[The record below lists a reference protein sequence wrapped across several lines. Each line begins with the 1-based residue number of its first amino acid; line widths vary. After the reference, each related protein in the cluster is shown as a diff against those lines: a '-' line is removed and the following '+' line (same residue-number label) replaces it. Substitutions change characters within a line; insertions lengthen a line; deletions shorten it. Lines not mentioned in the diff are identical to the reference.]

1 MLLFILAWTRFNT
14 KILSEGSDMR
24 FTLYLFQLTELKWS
38 LYHLFAYFTWL
49 RKKFWQWKA
58 LNNCKYF
65 VSDLMAKFFYIH
77 EVVNALHLKFLNRVV
92 FKRVGT
98 RSASFVSA
106 MLVMFSY
113 LGTDWSQ
120 LQAKFS
126 HVVGMDHWRTLSW
139 KFSFLFS
146 CDLTLKTLRNP
157 ALKYVIMLVFYLN
170 YRLCFCTFFKS
181 DPSYRP
187 SSAKKKSWQWNSHV
201 VGMHHW
207 RILSCKFSLFSFW
220 R

>member
-1 MLLFILAWTRFNT
+1 MALQLRWLKGTSQYHCSWRHREILRQCICYHAFFLPVLLFTY
-14 KILSEGSDMR
+14 
-24 FTLYLFQLTELKWS
+24 LYL
-38 LYHLFAYFTWL
+38 
-49 RKKFWQWKA
+49 
-58 LNNCKYF
+58 
-65 VSDLMAKFFYIH
+65 I
-77 EVVNALHLKFLNRVV
+77 
-92 FKRVGT
+92 
-98 RSASFVSA
+98 
-106 MLVMFSY
+106 
-113 LGTDWSQ
+113 TDWSQ